1 MRRIAGWAAA
11 AVLCV
16 ALIGCGKEEDP
27 ARAKREAEYAY
38 LDSMRVYLQEL
49 RLLDHR
55 IGQIVLAD
63 TVSSQDIVPQ
73 IATRFQPTIV
83 DLQERVAGM
92 RTPSRLRPVTETLT
106 SYLALRRE
114 AYDAAIRGMEEDK
127 PELFDDF
134 SRTQIEADKIGRML
148 ESQVREAKQAT
159 PGYR

>member
-1 MRRIAGWAAA
+1 MAGWAAA
-11 AVLCV
+11 ALLCAAVL
-16 ALIGCGKEEDP
+16 GCGKEDDP
-27 ARAKREAEYAY
+27 ARAEREAEYAY

-73 IATRFQPTIV
+73 IATRFRPTIIQ
-83 DLQERVAGM
+83 LQERVDGM
-92 RTPSRLRPVTETLT
+92 RTPSRLEPVTETLT
-106 SYLALRRE
+106 SYLALRRK

-127 PELFDDF
+127 PELYDVF

-148 ESQVREAKQAT
+148 EAQVREAKQQT